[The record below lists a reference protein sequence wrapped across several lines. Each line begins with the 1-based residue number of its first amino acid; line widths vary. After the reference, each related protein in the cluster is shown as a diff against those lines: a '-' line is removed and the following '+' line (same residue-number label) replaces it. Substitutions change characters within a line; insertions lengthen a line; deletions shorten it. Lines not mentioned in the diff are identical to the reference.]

1 MEKAGSF
8 SFSQFKDKNLDADVV
23 NLFSTPLESY
33 KAPDNQIVEWHSKA
47 SDINQDSD
55 EEMTDKKNEK
65 PKHYLPPEIKDQ
77 QAERTLF
84 LGNLPFEMTT
94 KELKKLVKPYGTI
107 EALRFRSVPFKESFV
122 PKQTNAKKY
131 TQCDENRKTKNAY
144 VVFTTPESCQEAC
157 KKIHNVVHS
166 GFHIHADL
174 VHAEKKKSKFCVFV
188 GNLPYVIE
196 EEELRTHFSTVGE
209 IDYVRIIRDQ
219 DGIRSKGFAY
229 VNFCDVEAM
238 HRAIQLNEKTELSG
252 KTLRVFRAK
261 DQQKQGDQG
270 RRYQEQAPVKSR
282 NNTGQNSRAGANNAP
297 VKERIAEKKASR
309 RELRAAQ
316 FGKPYGE
323 GAEKYD
329 PTKRSKKRSRPET
342 EEKPQKKAPSLEQK
356 FKKYG
361 KTANA
366 KRQKTTK

>member
-1 MEKAGSF
+1 
-8 SFSQFKDKNLDADVV
+8 
-23 NLFSTPLESY
+23 
-33 KAPDNQIVEWHSKA
+33 
-47 SDINQDSD
+47 
-55 EEMTDKKNEK
+55 
-65 PKHYLPPEIKDQ
+65 
-77 QAERTLF
+77 
-84 LGNLPFEMTT
+84 
-94 KELKKLVKPYGTI
+94 
-107 EALRFRSVPFKESFV
+107 
-122 PKQTNAKKY
+122 
-131 TQCDENRKTKNAY
+131 
-144 VVFTTPESCQEAC
+144 
-157 KKIHNVVHS
+157 
-166 GFHIHADL
+166 
-174 VHAEKKKSKFCVFV
+174 
-188 GNLPYVIE
+188 
-196 EEELRTHFSTVGE
+196 
-209 IDYVRIIRDQ
+209 
-219 DGIRSKGFAY
+219 
-229 VNFCDVEAM
+229 M

-282 NNTGQNSRAGANNAP
+282 NNTGTLCHDGLITDFWSLGQNSRAGANNAP